1 MKAVQILV
9 LAALLP
15 DIVLA
20 PPHKVI
26 PGIPH
31 STIHLQASLDRPPTD
46 VIWKHKTTEDLKRIA
61 KIQNGSMIE
70 RLNSRYTLGDN
81 GRDLYIHNVTECD
94 NGEYIAD
101 YTLANGTEVKETFYL
116 LVHEPVP
123 PARII
128 PEERRSGDQCNIT
141 LHCSVPSN
149 SSDLSYSCNYTYQDQ
164 STDVAGSTIQKTV
177 PLDHKD
183 IEFVCTVRN
192 PADSV
197 HVEQCS
203 EPVPPARIIPEE
215 RRSGD
220 QCNITLH
227 CSVPSNSSDLS
238 YSCNYTY
245 QDQSTDVAGST
256 IQKTVPLDHKDI
268 EFVCTV
274 NNPADSVHVEQCSEK
289 VKTRSHVPI
298 CVAIMAAFSV
308 MVWIYSKRSGQGVA
322 ENETLT
328 SPVQDSDSECRF
340 NSVSHGKTYM
350 KTKEEDEER

>member
-203 EPVPPARIIPEE
+203 E
-215 RRSGD
+215 
-220 QCNITLH
+220 
-227 CSVPSNSSDLS
+227 
-238 YSCNYTY
+238 
-245 QDQSTDVAGST
+245 
-256 IQKTVPLDHKDI
+256 
-268 EFVCTV
+268 
-274 NNPADSVHVEQCSEK
+274 K